1 MNTLKNNNS
10 FPCGL
15 QMSAFNNAI
24 IFLREHIAV
33 EWTTNTSSH
42 TSDALWIAMLLG
54 YRVCCIQGQFC
65 CRYFGLRA
73 HCDSPCFSLC
83 FSNDHSW
90 GHLEVVSGQHLVS
103 GMLFKMVHSKALGWA
118 HLESNTPFFFK
129 FIFYSCR
136 SAHRNI
142 QYAALVTFL
151 SSLIIGLY
159 DRNSCSMKYKLF

>member
-118 HLESNTPFFFK
+118 HLESNTP
-129 FIFYSCR
+129 Y
-136 SAHRNI
+136 
-142 QYAALVTFL
+142 FL
-151 SSLIIGLY
+151 S
-159 DRNSCSMKYKLF
+159 LFFTVAECTQEHTVCGTCDFLVLTDYRFIWPELLQYEI